1 MDVWAADLFLAE
13 TVVSTASRPD
23 TLLYAAVIASR
34 GGGGGGGGLVVAV
47 GGGCGEVQSYS
58 SCHVQKKKTGWGILA
73 ERKIGISGEA
83 PPPHDPIHDTQPWEE
98 DPVLLLVKNVSPWGL
113 D

>member
-1 MDVWAADLFLAE
+1 M
-13 TVVSTASRPD
+13 
-23 TLLYAAVIASR
+23 ASR

-58 SCHVQKKKTGWGILA
+58 SCHVQKKKTGWGNLA

-83 PPPHDPIHDTQPWEE
+83 PPPHDPIHGTQPWEE
-98 DPVLLLVKNVSPWGL
+98 DPVLLSRMFPLEVWTDNILMSRLHKVNP
-113 D
+113 